1 MKVKTLTERNFRRAR
16 AKPAKR
22 KYLTVLFSW
31 KVARIV
37 LIGVVVSLAA
47 LRAAQLAY
55 ASEVFRVSHVAVH
68 GNVRVSTGEV
78 EAMVRELKGTN
89 ILTTD
94 LGFWRGKLLESPWV
108 AEVSLRRVLPA
119 TVDVHISERSAFG
132 LGRNGDTLYLISPD
146 GTVLDE
152 FGPRYS
158 AFDLPIVDGL
168 FVRKTA
174 PRAKR
179 GRGGSE
185 PASKVDPARATL
197 AARVIESIRG
207 SDQLEPRLSQID
219 VSDAHDAVVL
229 LDGDPALLHLGED
242 RFRER
247 LHSYLEYAERLRER
261 IPNIDSVDLRFE
273 ERVYVKPRGRAD
285 RTAMPLPTAGRTF

>member
-1 MKVKTLTERNFRRAR
+1 MKVKAPAERNFRRAR

-22 KYLTVLFSW
+22 KYLSAIFSW
-31 KVARIV
+31 KVVRIV
-37 LIGVVVSLAA
+37 LIGLVVSLAA

-55 ASEVFRVSHVAVH
+55 ASEVFRVSRVAVH

-94 LGFWRGKLLESPWV
+94 LRYWRGKLLESPWV

-119 TVDVHISERSAFG
+119 TVDVYISERSAFG
-132 LGRNGDTLYLISPD
+132 LGRNGDTLYLIAPD

-168 FVRKTA
+168 FVRKPA
-174 PRAKR
+174 SRAKR
-179 GRGGSE
+179 GRAVE
-185 PASKVDPARATL
+185 PISKVDPARAGL
-197 AARVIESIRG
+197 AARVIEAVKG
-207 SDQLEPRLSQID
+207 SAQLEPRLSQID

>member
-1 MKVKTLTERNFRRAR
+1 VKVKAPTERNFRRAR

-22 KYLTVLFSW
+22 KYLTPLFSW
-31 KVARIV
+31 KVVRIV

-47 LRAAQLAY
+47 FRAAQLAY

-94 LGFWRGKLLESPWV
+94 LRAWRGKLLESPWV

-119 TVDVHISERSAFG
+119 TVDVYISERSAFG

-168 FVRKTA
+168 FVKKA
-174 PRAKR
+174 PSRAKR
-179 GRGGSE
+179 GRGTE
-185 PASKVDPARATL
+185 PTSKVDAARAAL